1 LSSPSTTTATA
12 ESTTAGA
19 TLGSLVDTD
28 GAAIE
33 PEGQLALRA
42 LCALMH
48 ALNVVHGID
57 GCLRISLLAITDE
70 AEATAAASVTV
81 LDDNLR
87 EPRAISLERF

>member
-1 LSSPSTTTATA
+1 
-12 ESTTAGA
+12 
-19 TLGSLVDTD
+19 
-28 GAAIE
+28 
-33 PEGQLALRA
+33 
-42 LCALMH
+42 MH

-57 GCLRISLLAITDE
+57 GSLGISLLAITDE